1 MAISLYKTKKGENR
15 YRVTIWKN
23 NKVLK
28 SKYFKRKL
36 DAVEWEKRE
45 GVKLAD
51 EQVGR
56 IKGINITVYD
66 FFEEVYWP
74 NKNIRESSASDYR
87 RIFEKKIFPVFG
99 KRKIACIDSEEW
111 AGFIQ
116 KLLDSGTS
124 KSRANRIHAAASA
137 VYKLAFMWKYVD
149 VNPLKRVQWFK
160 EDLKGIDFWTEDETY
175 RFLSWA
181 RGTTFSRFV
190 LYLTAYETGMRV
202 SEIIALKRDCLDLA
216 RGIITIRRS
225 WSKITK
231 KFQDTTKSGHKR
243 VIGIN
248 PGLVLE
254 LERYLKTHD
263 SEYVFNHSTFGHY
276 TYSMIFG
283 QFKRDQKSANV
294 RSIGIHTIR
303 HTFAS
308 HFVMR
313 GGSIYDLKAVM
324 GHSSIETT
332 MRYAHL
338 SPKYLRD
345 QAELVS
351 LEKLDQ
357 SNVIKLKMAE

>member
-1 MAISLYKTKKGENR
+1 MTWLYTDTTNH
-15 YRVTIWKN
+15 V
-23 NKVLK
+23 VLGILSEKFEWIEYIEIFNQK
-28 SKYFKRKL
+28 STADLHFLINEILQKHKLNFAKL
-36 DAVEWEKRE
+36 DGYLFA
-45 GVKLAD
+45 
-51 EQVGR
+51 
-56 IKGINITVYD
+56 
-66 FFEEVYWP
+66 
-74 NKNIRESSASDYR
+74 
-87 RIFEKKIFPVFG
+87 
-99 KRKIACIDSEEW
+99 
-111 AGFIQ
+111 AGPG
-116 KLLDSGTS
+116 S
-124 KSRANRIHAAASA
+124 
-137 VYKLAFMWKYVD
+137 Y
-149 VNPLKRVQWFK
+149 
-160 EDLKGIDFWTEDETY
+160 
-175 RFLSWA
+175 
-181 RGTTFSRFV
+181 
-190 LYLTAYETGMRV
+190 TGMRV

-357 SNVIKLKMAE
+357 SNVIKLKMTE